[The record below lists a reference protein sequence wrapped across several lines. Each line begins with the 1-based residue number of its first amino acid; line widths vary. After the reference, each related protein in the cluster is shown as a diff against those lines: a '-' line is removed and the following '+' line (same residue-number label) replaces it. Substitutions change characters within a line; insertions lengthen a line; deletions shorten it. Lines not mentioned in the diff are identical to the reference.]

1 MATITGTRAAATF
14 PAFKALGAGIVCAA
28 YGSYDFASN
37 PTIADIVELCKLP
50 AGAVVL
56 GGFARLEDIDSNATE
71 TLDVDIGWA
80 ANGAVVADPDG
91 FGNFGVRTGDA
102 VTDYLPEGG
111 ALLQLHGTIKDGFPT
126 FTRDT
131 VVTATVVA
139 AAATFAAGTIS
150 VVVWY
155 VNP

>member
-1 MATITGTRAAATF
+1 MATITGTRAAASF

-28 YGSYDFASN
+28 YGSYDFAVN
-37 PTIADIVELCKLP
+37 PTIADVIELAKIP

-56 GGFARLEDIDSNATE
+56 GGFMRLEDIDSNASE
-71 TLDVDIGWA
+71 TIDIDIGWA
-80 ANGAVVADPDG
+80 ANGAVAADADG

-111 ALLQLHGTIKDGFPT
+111 TLLPLNGTLKDGFPT

-139 AAATFAAGTIS
+139 AAATFAAGTLS